1 MAFLPLG
8 KAGCSN
14 ASLQPTTKNSDTRH
28 NQYQPQKTSNTKHN
42 QYHSNDTNLPMDCFL
57 RPSGTV
63 TGAENDD
70 SSCLTSGVV
79 FSEKSSGVDSFGAMM
94 VSETSPVE
102 VDIVLVHKLKYVNY
116 TNFGVRRCWLG
127 TGKWRIFVYFVPW
140 KIPVALLPAGS
151 GKRPWKTTSAQ
162 FFFYCCPGCHNWLE
176 S

>member
-1 MAFLPLG
+1 MHRYNPP
-8 KAGCSN
+8 
-14 ASLQPTTKNSDTRH
+14 QKNSDTRH
-28 NQYQPQKTSNTKHN
+28 NQYQPQKNSNTKHN

-63 TGAENDD
+63 TGAEDDD

-116 TNFGVRRCWLG
+116 TNFVEFGV
-127 TGKWRIFVYFVPW
+127 
-140 KIPVALLPAGS
+140 AGWE
-151 GKRPWKTTSAQ
+151 R
-162 FFFYCCPGCHNWLE
+162 E
-176 S
+176 

>member
-14 ASLQPTTKNSDTRH
+14 ASLQPTTKKQRH
-28 NQYQPQKTSNTKHN
+28 QAQPIPTTKKQQPQA
-42 QYHSNDTNLPMDCFL
+42 QPIPHSNDTNLPMDCFL

-116 TNFGVRRCWLG
+116 TNFGVR
-127 TGKWRIFVYFVPW
+127 
-140 KIPVALLPAGS
+140 ALLAG
-151 GKRPWKTTSAQ
+151 
-162 FFFYCCPGCHNWLE
+162 NWE
-176 S
+176 MT

>member
-1 MAFLPLG
+1 MHHYNPP
-8 KAGCSN
+8 
-14 ASLQPTTKNSDTRH
+14 QKNSDTRH

-42 QYHSNDTNLPMDCFL
+42 QYHSNNLPMDCFL

-63 TGAENDD
+63 TGAEDDD

-127 TGKWRIFVYFVPW
+127 TGK
-140 KIPVALLPAGS
+140 
-151 GKRPWKTTSAQ
+151 
-162 FFFYCCPGCHNWLE
+162 
-176 S
+176 